1 MSISITNTENIL
13 EVNEKTRNLYD
24 NYDNLVSV
32 VKYDSNKN
40 VDYVLKAK
48 SNTSGKSIE
57 TQKYEQVTVDVAS
70 SRGPTDVTFD
80 SVRIRGRVYK
90 NNNSKVFE
98 TGVIY
103 WKGNANDSILNKP
116 KLSSIF
122 ETPTVFKGNF
132 SQNIT
137 DLQDNSTYNYRL
149 FVRHEYGTNYSKVY
163 QFQTQD
169 FSTVFQIVG
178 DRFSGPA
185 PLTVNLS
192 AVNAGFG
199 PYTYAWNM
207 TGGNIGFKYPLNSIT
222 VTFSGQ
228 GYTPSTTNYT
238 LQSITINVSGNGYG
252 AVNTLNRVLVNG
264 VVVPELTA
272 NLAYNNQ
279 TSSYGVTSVSL
290 PVEALSGFTSTT
302 LNVTFAPSAD
312 GTSMFFVGIGDGNNS
327 PYTDEAL
334 IATSI
339 QSLNPAPNFV
349 IHTGDINQ
357 EDTESSFVN
366 NWLPL
371 WNSSPLLSSMYLAF
385 GNHDLQDGTYGDY
398 LLNYL
403 PATNDEIGSTNRTN
417 KKYCYDFVKG
427 LCHFFVINTGNNDIQ
442 SQGTS
447 GDPFADINGQ
457 LDEIV
462 PKIQASK
469 SRWKIFVCHR
479 PPYTNDELHRPGFFG
494 YAGAFWSN
502 IKSRLNFASLGIDLV
517 LNGHGQQYSV
527 FQKDGVYFVQNGSGG
542 AIRRNVTQPFL
553 PETVINIANKAGYI
567 KYYADFNNIKW
578 EFIDVENSNSI
589 LDTRTITKTSTI
601 SQPASGSGT
610 VGGSYQVT
618 RVNSILVDGTL
629 QPSLSV
635 ITYQSPETGNWGVS
649 SIQFLSGSLDYFTAG
664 PRTVTLQTNGSVD
677 APVTLR
683 QNSSITITNAEYNTR
698 TITHTFSSGGNFTP
712 KVYALFGDQ
721 IQKQAVRIVRV
732 TGASD
737 YSPEWQTVLTSPYA
751 NNIIAAYD
759 FRNLAGSPKINEFPV
774 TLFDFEPENVM
785 YPTGGPRDTFVRIR
799 SPFLPELGFGG
810 YGKTLDFNGYVP
822 FALAGYVGGYFE
834 GFNAG
839 YSVGGYDETIG
850 AYPIFGANFTGLFG
864 AGLVGENGTA
874 LRFAPLSAFVLGG
887 YDFSSGGYAAGYS
900 VITGQR
906 WIYENFNS
914 AAFSNNNPFSV
925 SLWANFTEF
934 RDPGTK
940 IFSLAPFGIGYT
952 NTEFS
957 ITQST
962 SALKIFKN
970 TRLDEQMG
978 GYFTEQNEPIA
989 GYLTGYPMLCTTDSA
1004 KMLTPNAWNHM
1015 VVTRD
1020 KNRNYKYYKN
1030 GALMLSASD
1039 TNWGIGGYDNIG
1051 GDFGF
1056 GGRILRTQAF
1066 GGFGIGGYVQA
1077 FTVGDT
1083 YSINTNVAPASG
1095 LLDSLAVWQKELSEA
1110 EVIELYNSGQGSDD
1124 VGYYK
1129 PIIGPKLWIGGNGRF
1144 DSTINTRIVTDGD
1157 SFWDNV
1163 SLYAQFDGTEGSTNI
1178 IDSSTNNV
1186 PLSSVGATISTNIK
1200 RYGTGSALFNPALSG
1215 YVTTLSGEDY
1225 GAFGTEDFTIE
1236 WWDYLA
1242 GYGTGGVA
1250 GYVSPIAFFG
1260 NPGIGRYGSGEAT
1273 MVPQWGITRTELGGY
1288 GLGQAIRLYM
1298 GGFVKNVGSA
1308 GSFGATVG
1316 FRKYIEFQDHSSM
1329 QGGGPQLSAWSHN
1342 VIQRKRRANDANT
1355 DDYMYFRNGVLKNS
1369 MAGYQRV
1376 DIGSNISP
1384 LRGLQD
1390 WGGDP
1395 EWSIAGYG
1403 PGIGVIG
1410 AGILGG
1416 YPFYDFPEWYHLD
1429 GYIDELR
1436 ITKGIAR
1443 YSSNFTPPTT
1453 AYPTDIGEA
1462 YATRFVPVQSNGGSF
1477 ALTQQPVTLTY
1488 PHTIAFVGNVN
1499 ATVTDRTILQ
1509 NIQTVYNN
1517 SVGINLNR
1525 YSQTERALFSVVRPF
1540 DGGSQPSNSFGGYAD
1555 GAQYFSG
1562 LHPTGGYPVFSN
1574 YIPSGNEWFYLA
1586 YSFLGP
1592 NNNNE
1597 IRYYLQTPTVSGEG
1611 IIAGYSYTG
1620 FSGLPSFGIGGYA
1633 YTGRFTN
1640 SNSFENPINT
1650 INGDVRLGMY
1660 INQGFN
1666 THASMVSLYQ
1676 TITAGPA
1683 NNITLQ

>member
-24 NYDNLVSV
+24 NYDNLISV
-32 VKYDSNKN
+32 IKYDPNKN
-40 VDYVLKAK
+40 IDYVLKAK
-48 SNTSGKSIE
+48 SNFSGKSVE
-57 TQKYEQVTVDVAS
+57 TQKYEQIIVDVAS
-70 SRGPTDVTFD
+70 SRGPTDITFD
-80 SVRIRGRVYK
+80 SARIRGRVYK

-103 WKGNANDSILNKP
+103 WKGNADDSILNKP
-116 KLSSIF
+116 KLSNVFS
-122 ETPTVFKGNF
+122 TPTVFKGNF

-163 QFQTQD
+163 QFQTLD

-192 AVNAGFG
+192 AINAGFG

-222 VTFSGQ
+222 VAFSGQ

-252 AVNTLNRVLVNG
+252 ANNTRNRVLVNG

-279 TSSYGVTSVSL
+279 TSSYGITSVSL
-290 PVEALSGFTSTT
+290 PVTTLSGFTSNT

-339 QSLNPAPNFV
+339 QTLNPAPDFIV
-349 IHTGDINQ
+349 HTGDINQ

-371 WNSSPLLSSMYLAF
+371 WNSSPLLSSLYLAF
-385 GNHDLQDGTYGDY
+385 GNHDLEDGGYGDY

-403 PATNDEIGSTNRTN
+403 PATNEEIGNTNRTN

-427 LCHFFVINTGNNDIQ
+427 LCHFFVINTGNNNIEG
-442 SQGTS
+442 QGTS
-447 GDPFADINGQ
+447 ADSFADINGQ
-457 LDEIV
+457 LDEII
-462 PKIQASK
+462 PKIAASRA
-469 SRWKIFVCHR
+469 RWKIFVCHR
-479 PPYTNDELHRPGFFG
+479 PPYTNDEFHRPGFFG
-494 YAGAFWSN
+494 YSGTFWQN
-502 IKSRLNFASLGIDLV
+502 IRTRLNFAALGIDLV

-527 FQKDGVYFVQNGSGG
+527 FQKDGVYFVQNGVGG
-542 AIRRNVTQPFL
+542 ANRRNGTQPFI
-553 PETVINIANKAGYI
+553 PETVTVINQKVGYL
-567 KYYADFNNIKW
+567 KYYVNYNEIKW
-578 EFIDVENSNSI
+578 EFIDVENSNSV
-589 LDTRTITKTSTI
+589 LDTRTITKTSTV
-601 SQPASGSGT
+601 SQPASGVGT
-610 VGGSYQVT
+610 VGSSYQVI
-618 RVNSILVDGTL
+618 RVNSVLVDGTL

-635 ITYQSPETGNWGVS
+635 ITYQNPETGIWAVS
-649 SIQFLSGSLDYFTAG
+649 SIQFLSGSIDYFTPG
-664 PRTVTLQTNGSVD
+664 SRSLTLQTNG
-677 APVTLR
+677 PVTTPAVLTP
-683 QNSSITITNAEYNTR
+683 NSSLVYTNANYTTR
-698 TITHTFSSGGNFTP
+698 TITHTFSSAGNFTP
-712 KVYALFGDQ
+712 KVYAFFGDQ
-721 IQKQAVRIVRV
+721 LQKQAVRIVRV

-759 FRNLAGSPKINEFPV
+759 FRNLAGTPKLNEFPFI
-774 TLFDFEPENVM
+774 LFDFETENIN
-785 YPTGGPRDTFVRIR
+785 YPSSPRDTSVTIR

-810 YGKTLDFNGYVP
+810 YGRVLNFSGGNIP
-822 FALAGYVGGYFE
+822 FTLAGYVGGYFE

-850 AYPIFGANFTGLFG
+850 GYPIFRANLTGLFG
-864 AGLVGENGTA
+864 PGVVGESGTA
-874 LRFAPLSAFVLGG
+874 VRFTPLSAFILGG
-887 YDFSSGGYAAGYS
+887 YDFSTGGYAAGYS
-900 VITGQR
+900 SITGQR
-906 WIYENFNS
+906 WTTEINS
-914 AAFSNNNPFSV
+914 TIFSDNNPFSV
-925 SLWANFTEF
+925 SLWTNFTEF
-934 RDPGTK
+934 KDPGTR
-940 IFSLAPFGIGYT
+940 ILSLAPFGWWAG
-952 NTEFS
+952 NEFTV
-957 ITQST
+957 TQSS

-978 GYFTEQNEPIA
+978 GYFTVQNEPIA
-989 GYLTGYPMLCTTDSA
+989 GYLTGYPMLCTSDPA
-1004 KMLTPNAWNHM
+1004 KMLAPNVWNHM

-1020 KNRNYKYYKN
+1020 NNRIYKYYKN
-1030 GALMLSASD
+1030 GSLMLSASD

-1056 GGRILRTQAF
+1056 GGRNLRTNQ
-1066 GGFGIGGYVQA
+1066 GIGGYVQHV
-1077 FTVGDT
+1077 TIGDT
-1083 YSINTNVAPASG
+1083 YSVNTNVAPASG
-1095 LLDSLAVWQKELSEA
+1095 FLDSLAIWRKELSEA

-1129 PIIGPKLWIGGNGRF
+1129 PIVGPKLWIGGNGRF
-1144 DSTINTRIVTDGD
+1144 DSSINTRVVTDGD
-1157 SFWDNV
+1157 TYWDNV

-1225 GAFGTEDFTIE
+1225 GAFGTEDFTLE

-1242 GYGTGGVA
+1242 GYGTQGVA

-1273 MVPQWGITRTELGGY
+1273 MVPQWGIARTELGGY
-1288 GLGQAIRLYM
+1288 GRGQAIRLYM
-1298 GGFVKNVGSA
+1298 GGLVRNVGTR
-1308 GSFGATVG
+1308 GSFGATTG
-1316 FRKYIEFQDHSSM
+1316 FRKYIEFQDHN
-1329 QGGGPQLSAWSHN
+1329 QLPGGAPQLSSWNHN
-1342 VIQRKRRANDANT
+1342 VIQRKRRASDSNT
-1355 DDYMYFRNGVLKNS
+1355 DDYMYFRNGILKQS
-1369 MAGYQRV
+1369 IAGYQRV
-1376 DIGSNISP
+1376 DVGSGLSP
-1384 LRGLQD
+1384 LRGLQP
-1390 WGGDP
+1390 WGDP

-1403 PGIGVIG
+1403 PGTAVIG

-1416 YPFYDFPEWYHLD
+1416 YPFYDSPEWYHLD

-1462 YATRFVPVQSNGGSF
+1462 YATRFTPIQSNGGSF
-1477 ALTQQPVTLTY
+1477 ALAQQPVTLTY

-1509 NIQTVYNN
+1509 NIQTRYDLN
-1517 SVGINLNR
+1517 VGINLNR
-1525 YSQTERALFSVVRPF
+1525 YSQTERALYSVVRPF
-1540 DGGSQPSNSFGGYAD
+1540 EAGSQPSNSFGGYAD
-1555 GAQYFSG
+1555 GVRYFSG
-1562 LHPTGGYPVFSN
+1562 LHPVGGYPLFSN
-1574 YIPSGNEWFYLA
+1574 YVPSGNEWFYLA

-1592 NNNNE
+1592 NNNND

-1620 FSGLPSFGIGGYA
+1620 FSGLPGFGIGGYS
-1633 YTGRFTN
+1633 YTGRFTDT
-1640 SNSFENPINT
+1640 NSFENPINS

-1660 INQGFN
+1660 INQGFS
-1666 THASMVSLYQ
+1666 THSSMVSLYQ

-1683 NNITLQ
+1683 NNIILQ